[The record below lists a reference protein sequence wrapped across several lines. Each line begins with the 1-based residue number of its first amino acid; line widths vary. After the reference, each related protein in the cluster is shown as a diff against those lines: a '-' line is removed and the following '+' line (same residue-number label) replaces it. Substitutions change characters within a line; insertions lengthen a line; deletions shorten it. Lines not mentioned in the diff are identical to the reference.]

1 MSASDVKYLRRARLA
16 SWALMIGAIVN
27 CSFLLEGYLGSE
39 LNRRTSFIS
48 ELSANGQPAQTF
60 YRLSDLVA
68 GTLLVVG
75 GVACYRLLPDSRWVR
90 VGDLSAVVVGAITMV
105 NSTVPLDCTPS
116 TSETCRTAEKIGE
129 VSLSHQ
135 IHNVTGILEP
145 FFGVAALVLIGFGL
159 WRLRQV
165 HRLPPQWT
173 GLAPFLT
180 LVAALY
186 GLLALTIAVFYVFS
200 GDSGLGL
207 AQRLQIV
214 LYNAAIFAIGL
225 VMRHYYDQEAKSRD
239 E

>member
-48 ELSANGQPAQTF
+48 EHNANGQPAQTF
-60 YRLSDLVA
+60 YRLSVLVA

-173 GLAPFLT
+173 GLALLLS
-180 LVAALY
+180 LVAAQDRVQVL
-186 GLLALTIAVFYVFS
+186 
-200 GDSGLGL
+200 
-207 AQRLQIV
+207 RLQWRQRAGPRPATADRAV
-214 LYNAAIFAIGL
+214 QRGDLRYRTCHAPLLRSGG
-225 VMRHYYDQEAKSRD
+225 QEPR
-239 E
+239 